1 MHEES
6 FKYYCDQHICVC
18 VYVCVCVCVCV
29 CVRVYLYMCVH
40 TCARLCVCVC
50 VYACVR
56 FCACIC
62 VCVCLCVR
70 SRTVCV
76 CVCVRE
82 RERGKQN
89 DKERGFTKNDRA
101 LRYPDRSH
109 QNLEFYRQSKTEI
122 QTDIDR
128 LRPDQTDTITRCHW
142 AIQTSAHTG
151 NTCNVTFSKRSKTT
165 GVSNQCLWRPCD
177 LGLPPPQVSARYALF

>member
-1 MHEES
+1 M
-6 FKYYCDQHICVC
+6 CVRAC
-18 VYVCVCVCVCV
+18 VFVYVCA
-29 CVRVYLYMCVH
+29 YMC
-40 TCARLCVCVC
+40 APLCVCVC

-62 VCVCLCVR
+62 VCVSVCALAH
-70 SRTVCV
+70 CV

-89 DKERGFTKNDRA
+89 DRDRGFTKNDRA

-151 NTCNVTFSKRSKTT
+151 NTCNVTFSKRSKLLGSRTSAS
-165 GVSNQCLWRPCD
+165 GVRAT
-177 LGLPPPQVSARYALF
+177 LGLPPPLSYGTL

>member
-1 MHEES
+1 M
-6 FKYYCDQHICVC
+6 CVCACVCACVCICICVC
-18 VYVCVCVCVCV
+18 IH
-29 CVRVYLYMCVH
+29 VRASV
-40 TCARLCVCVC
+40 
-50 VYACVR
+50 
-56 FCACIC
+56 C

-70 SRTVCV
+70 AFLCVYMRVCVCVCARALCV

-151 NTCNVTFSKRSKTT
+151 NTCNVTFSKRSKLLGSQTSAS
-165 GVSNQCLWRPCD
+165 GVRAT
-177 LGLPPPQVSARYALF
+177 LGLPPPLSYGTL

>member
-1 MHEES
+1 M
-6 FKYYCDQHICVC
+6 
-18 VYVCVCVCVCV
+18 CV

-50 VYACVR
+50 VFMRACVFVR
-56 FCACIC
+56 VYA
-62 VCVCLCVR
+62 CVCLCVC

-76 CVCVRE
+76 CVCERE

-89 DKERGFTKNDRA
+89 DRDSGFTKNDRK

-109 QNLEFYRQSKTEI
+109 QDLEFYRQSKTEI

-151 NTCNVTFSKRSKTT
+151 NTCNVTFSKRSKLLGSQTSAS
-165 GVSNQCLWRPCD
+165 GVRAT
-177 LGLPPPQVSARYALF
+177 LGLPPPLSYGTL